1 MAKALIYSYYE
12 TGIPIENENKTK
24 FKCLTCMTIG
34 EKTKP
39 DPKGNNGGQDVYVT
53 ITGTT
58 SSNLITHL
66 EKDSHNKQYKE
77 YLDKKKKESSDSP
90 YQANKKR
97 RLNFFNLNPATP
109 TSPTTDSTSLMSS
122 KESSPMFNTVS
133 RTKKYLPNSGL
144 QISR

>member
-12 TGIPIENENKTK
+12 TGIPIENEYKTK

-77 YLDKKKKESSDSP
+77 YMLFMHMGINMFHTDYIISEFAIIKYASESSTDIDSL
-90 YQANKKR
+90 K
-97 RLNFFNLNPATP
+97 
-109 TSPTTDSTSLMSS
+109 
-122 KESSPMFNTVS
+122 
-133 RTKKYLPNSGL
+133 
-144 QISR
+144 I